1 MGGKFAVFPQRHYL
15 LVLHLLV
22 ALELLNWCYREAQIS
37 GKKCAQICSTPG
49 KGEAVWWWLHPSLRA
64 SRLSNMWPGHW
75 NTTWP
80 CLPAVTRLNQL
91 RAASPEDFPAEN
103 VIHPQHTNSNNG
115 SRMVLLSPDEHPC
128 WVIGIERAQTAGI
141 VVPLVLVQGSLCLP
155 LPIISHTHMFSGLSF
170 PMMKIPWKIW
180 KYLALLCHLDQLG
193 CIEKIPQS
201 TPGLP

>member
-103 VIHPQHTNSNNG
+103 VIHPQHNNTNSG
-115 SRMVLLSPDEHPC
+115 SRMALLSPDEHPC

-141 VVPLVLVQGSLCLP
+141 VVPLVLAGITLP
-155 LPIISHTHMFSGLSF
+155 SSAH
-170 PMMKIPWKIW
+170 
-180 KYLALLCHLDQLG
+180 HLTY
-193 CIEKIPQS
+193 PHVFR
-201 TPGLP
+201 T